1 MAEDIQQGSK
11 VTKSVQKEGAP
22 GTRVDPYPYM
32 GIVKNNVDPTRAGR
46 VQVWISDFG
55 GNADEPSNWRTVSYA
70 SPFMGTTNTQVNG
83 SKTNSWTESPHTYGM
98 WMNPPDIG
106 VEVLVIF
113 VSGDPQK
120 GYWFACV
127 SSNISRYMLP
137 GNASNPHP
145 STEFS
150 SEQVKK
156 VYAAAVADNGGDVP
170 APVTEFN
177 SNLKDYA
184 TDPGFINIRKPIHE
198 TQYLILTGQGL
209 DRDPYRGVLTSSSQ
223 RETPSNVFGISTPGR
238 PLNDPVL
245 DPAYE
250 QKVKSGN
257 LTEGDYSV
265 KTRIG
270 GHTFIMDDGDA
281 TGKNKLIR
289 LRSSTGHQIVLNDS
303 ANTIY
308 ISNNSGTAW
317 VEFTDEGKL
326 NFFSANGI
334 DMRTE
339 GSMNFHADVD
349 INFNAVGKFNLK
361 SEDKAHFDFKSL
373 IVNTSEGITVGSAGK
388 TEFNAAG
395 GFNVDTGSKISLKA
409 AGDVALTGATVKNN
423 SGGTVGVPTPPN
435 IPVNLLS
442 DTSLSSDGIW
452 IQKPKV
458 LRSIVKFAPSHEPS
472 YRKSMSK
479 IVTAEAPPDPSK
491 GVPPPAKGPQD
502 KSTDASGNFT
512 GAKGTPVTNPVTT
525 NDIRKQPLSSTSVGS
540 MSKEHV
546 TSLFA
551 QLGKSG
557 GV

>member
-11 VTKSVQKEGAP
+11 VSKSVQKEGAA
-22 GTRVDPYPYM
+22 GTRVDPYPYL

-70 SPFMGTTNTQVNG
+70 SPFIGTTNIPING
-83 SKTNSWTESPHTYGM
+83 SKTNSWSESPQTYGM
-98 WMNPPDIG
+98 WMTPPDIG
-106 VEVLVIF
+106 CEVLVTFI
-113 VSGDPQK
+113 SGDPQK

-137 GNASNPHP
+137 GNAASLYP

-150 SEQVKK
+150 SPAVKK
-156 VYAAAVADNGGDVP
+156 TYDAAVADNGGVVP

-184 TDPGFINIRKPIHE
+184 TDPGFINIGKPIHE
-198 TQYLILTGQGL
+198 PQYLILTGQGL

-238 PLNDPVL
+238 PLNDPAL
-245 DPAYE
+245 DPKYE

-257 LTEGDYSV
+257 LTESDYAV

-270 GHTFIMDDGDA
+270 GHTFVMDDGDA
-281 TGKNKLIR
+281 TDKNRLIR
-289 LRSSTGHQIVLNDS
+289 LRSASGHQIILNDS
-303 ANTIY
+303 ANVVY
-308 ISNNSGTAW
+308 ISNNTGTVW

-326 NFFSANGI
+326 NFFSAGGI
-334 DMRTE
+334 DMRTQ
-339 GSMNFHADVD
+339 GTMNFHSDGD
-349 INFNAVGKFNLK
+349 INFNAVGKLNIK
-361 SEDKAHFDFKSL
+361 SEDKAHIDCKSL
-373 IVNTSEGITVGSAGK
+373 DLNAGAGFTVGTTGK
-388 TEFNAAG
+388 TEFNAAS
-395 GFNVDTGSKISLKA
+395 GFNIDAGSKISLKA
-409 AGDVALTGATVKNN
+409 GGDIALTGASIKQN
-423 SGGTVGVPTPPN
+423 SGGTASVTAPQP
-435 IPVNLLS
+435 IPVNLLI

-452 IQKPKV
+452 LQQADA
-458 LRSIVKFAPSHEPS
+458 LRSIVTAAPTHEPS

-479 IVTAEAPPDPSK
+479 IVSAPAPTDPSK
-491 GVPPPAKGPQD
+491 GVPPKAIGPQD
-502 KSTDASGNFT
+502 ASTDLAGNFT
-512 GAKGTPVTNPVTT
+512 GAVGTPVNNPVTSD
-525 NDIRKQPLSSTSVGS
+525 DIRKQPLSSTAVGS

-551 QLGKSG
+551 QLGKTG
-557 GV
+557 KT